1 VRNGGQHAGRV
12 GVRRPDSSLRL
23 DRARA
28 RGDTA
33 RNASASAVPAAPP
46 FQPPPFQPP
55 PFQSAPPY
63 GSGSYSAPFPGG
75 PFTVYP
81 APQASNGLAVAAL
94 IVSLCG
100 FFCVGFAGL
109 AAIGLGTAGYRQSL
123 RSGVGRGM
131 SIAAISIGIFW
142 VLATIMLAAVLMAAR
157 RQ

>member
-1 VRNGGQHAGRV
+1 MADSTPDGSEYADPT
-12 GVRRPDSSLRL
+12 RPY
-23 DRARA
+23 
-28 RGDTA
+28 GWT
-33 RNASASAVPAAPP
+33 VPGPAETPPGMPQPPPFQSAPP